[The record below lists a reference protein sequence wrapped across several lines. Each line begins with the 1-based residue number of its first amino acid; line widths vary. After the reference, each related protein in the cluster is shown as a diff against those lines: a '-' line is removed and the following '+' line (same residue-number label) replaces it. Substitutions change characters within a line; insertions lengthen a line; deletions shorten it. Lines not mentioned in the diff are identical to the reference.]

1 MSFKATLIKGK
12 TFNCGKYTF
21 NASEPD
27 RKSQI
32 VEEEFA
38 LLLAKNEKFKIESI
52 KESEIIKSEI
62 KSEAIDTK
70 EPNIFVLI
78 DWIEEATGYGNIAKK
93 LLNKY
98 SGTIKYV
105 QKGPEFKD
113 NLDLKDVPHESY
125 VIQLTTPNC
134 FRDLSNVKKRIGFTM
149 FETTKIPPDWPK
161 ICNKTCDLLI
171 VPSEENKK
179 VFKNCGVKVPIE
191 VIPLWVD
198 NTYKYYDRPK
208 RKTFTF
214 LFVGG
219 VDDHNRKG
227 WYELQKAF
235 KQEFKNEKDV
245 RLIFKC
251 LFINI
256 HNEMALQIMEDDRIK
271 FVKGKLKNKEL
282 NKLYKKAD
290 CFVFP
295 THGEGFGLPPL
306 EAMST
311 GLPTI
316 VTDWMGCKEFV
327 DNKICYPLKV
337 DKLEEALYP
346 DTYGDVGD
354 WAYISTKE
362 LRKQMRHVYEHRE
375 EAKQKGK
382 LAAKVVNKK
391 FRFKNFT
398 EALEETVGIEKYK
411 KELALKEKKIVFIA
425 HHISSSEGYGCLG
438 HELMGKYPTT
448 VLNVRDGLSCNDSL
462 AISLEKIPS
471 SSNVIQLSAG
481 DLYKNYKGTYKKSIG
496 FTMFETTKLSKHWP
510 IIINK
515 TCDILLVPAKEVK
528 KVFEN
533 CGVNIPIHVVPLWVN
548 NTYKY
553 YSRPKRGVYT
563 FLWMGRLDHFNRKGC
578 FDAVEAFK
586 KEFPTERDVRLIIKG
601 SNTAL
606 TSEKSKELFNDPRI
620 KLVNKVFDR
629 EGLYELMKSVDC
641 FLFPTHGEGFGLPP
655 LEAMAT
661 GLPTIVTDW
670 MGCSEF
676 AKDSVCYPIKVDK
689 LEKANY
695 PAPYGDIGKWAYI
708 DINKVRR
715 SIRHVYENQQE
726 AREKG
731 YKASQYVN
739 KFFRFNNFDDNLKI
753 ALGFKEKTKIKV
765 KEDNVSIIM
774 AVKDNIEYLKQCVKS
789 IYKYTKTKF
798 ELIIVDNDSNDKV
811 KEFLKILK
819 DRTKNVKIITNSRN
833 MNFAYGYNQA
843 IQIAKYDYMCMLD
856 IDTIVTPNWL
866 SRMLSCVNK
875 NEDCGICC
883 PSQSYLKDMIY
894 APFVRN
900 ENIDIV
906 EDVVNFSKTLKN
918 EFEERQIFK
927 IYGFCHL
934 VKREVF
940 EDIGV
945 YDWKRYY
952 GLGANDTDLFWRATL
967 KGYKLYWAKGAY
979 VHHFHSKIK
988 ESLGIDAVKMVK
1000 KGHKVFGERQRYP
1013 ENYFIENDV
1022 MLRDYEQNIG
1032 IIN

>member
-282 NKLYKKAD
+282 YKLYKKAD
-290 CFVFP
+290 CFVFAS
-295 THGEGFGLPPL
+295 HGEGFGLPPL
-306 EAMST
+306 EAMACFPSETKINFKDNIEEVHKRKYEGNLITIKTKNNIVSCTPNHLFLTINGWTKAKDLSIMDSVYIYEDTNNGEKRKETNSFEMESRRIGDFVGEIQAAKKRAST
-311 GLPTI
+311 SFTKKDNKRNTKQNKRIQSSPNEIFGYSSALKDNFFKRRINLFSWLHRWRRNTNIQTGQSERENSSLTADSKYRYKNNKLDKRTIGLQKSIYSSKGSTREPEYFLSNWDKRITDNQFVGKVRTLFNFEEKTLWNFDLFHQIKINKNNQSTLFKERKKLLEKDKTIKCERITSVNHQKFNGYVYNLTTSSGIYFANNFLVHNCGLPTI

-354 WAYISTKE
+354 WAYISVKG
-362 LRKQMRHVYEHRE
+362 LRKQMRYVYENRE

-382 LAAKVVNKK
+382 LAAKVVNEK
-391 FRFKNFT
+391 FRFKHFNYKLEDIVSNMEDGNHIVSQRFLKNVKKTDRQISIIIPSFGREDLTKLCIKAIQKDDYFEKEIIVIDDGYGIDFKDNSVRCIKHETNKGFSTSVNTGIKASKFEYIFIINNDVFVYKDCFKEMFFALKNHADIVGAKLFYPDGTIQHAGVRYLGNYLFYHNFWYKT
-398 EALEETVGIEKYK
+398 KGGDDPLYCPVTGALMGIKKKVFNKMGYFDEKFFISCEDMDFCFRAMRAGLKVLYWPKAKAIHLEGATRGNGHESKTLGNPIAYK
-411 KELALKEKKIVFIA
+411 KEVE
-425 HHISSSEGYGCLG
+425 
-438 HELMGKYPTT
+438 
-448 VLNVRDGLSCNDSL
+448 
-462 AISLEKIPS
+462 
-471 SSNVIQLSAG
+471 
-481 DLYKNYKGTYKKSIG
+481 
-496 FTMFETTKLSKHWP
+496 TM
-510 IIINK
+510 
-515 TCDILLVPAKEVK
+515 
-528 KVFEN
+528 
-533 CGVNIPIHVVPLWVN
+533 
-548 NTYKY
+548 
-553 YSRPKRGVYT
+553 
-563 FLWMGRLDHFNRKGC
+563 
-578 FDAVEAFK
+578 
-586 KEFPTERDVRLIIKG
+586 
-601 SNTAL
+601 
-606 TSEKSKELFNDPRI
+606 
-620 KLVNKVFDR
+620 
-629 EGLYELMKSVDC
+629 
-641 FLFPTHGEGFGLPP
+641 
-655 LEAMAT
+655 
-661 GLPTIVTDW
+661 
-670 MGCSEF
+670 
-676 AKDSVCYPIKVDK
+676 
-689 LEKANY
+689 
-695 PAPYGDIGKWAYI
+695 
-708 DINKVRR
+708 
-715 SIRHVYENQQE
+715 
-726 AREKG
+726 
-731 YKASQYVN
+731 
-739 KFFRFNNFDDNLKI
+739 
-753 ALGFKEKTKIKV
+753 
-765 KEDNVSIIM
+765 
-774 AVKDNIEYLKQCVKS
+774 EY
-789 IYKYTKTKF
+789 F
-798 ELIIVDNDSNDKV
+798 
-811 KEFLKILK
+811 
-819 DRTKNVKIITNSRN
+819 
-833 MNFAYGYNQA
+833 
-843 IQIAKYDYMCMLD
+843 
-856 IDTIVTPNWL
+856 
-866 SRMLSCVNK
+866 
-875 NEDCGICC
+875 
-883 PSQSYLKDMIY
+883 
-894 APFVRN
+894 
-900 ENIDIV
+900 
-906 EDVVNFSKTLKN
+906 KTLYT
-918 EFEERQIFK
+918 ET
-927 IYGFCHL
+927 
-934 VKREVF
+934 EVVELCKPYQF
-940 EDIGV
+940 
-945 YDWKRYY
+945 
-952 GLGANDTDLFWRATL
+952 
-967 KGYKLYWAKGAY
+967 
-979 VHHFHSKIK
+979 
-988 ESLGIDAVKMVK
+988 
-1000 KGHKVFGERQRYP
+1000 
-1013 ENYFIENDV
+1013 
-1022 MLRDYEQNIG
+1022 
-1032 IIN
+1032 

>member
-38 LLLAKNEKFKIESI
+38 LLLAKNEKFEIESI

-290 CFVFP
+290 CFVFAS
-295 THGEGFGLPPL
+295 HGEGFGLPPL
-306 EAMST
+306 EAMAT

-354 WAYISTKE
+354 WAYISVKG
-362 LRKQMRHVYEHRE
+362 LRKQMRYVYENRE

-382 LAAKVVNKK
+382 LAAKVVNEK
-391 FRFKNFT
+391 FRFKHFNYKLEDIVSNMEDGNHIVSQRFLKNVKKTDRQISIIIPSFGREDLTKLCIKAIQKDDYFEKEIIVIDDGYGIDFKDNSVRCIKHETNKGFSTSVNTGIKASKFEYIFIINNDVFVYKDCFKEMFFALKNHADIVGAKLFYPDGTIQHAGVRYLGNYLFYHNFWYKT
-398 EALEETVGIEKYK
+398 KGGDDPLYCPVTGALMGIKKKVFNKMGYFDEKFFISCEDMDFCFRAMRAGLKVLYWPKAKAIHLEGATRGNGHESKTLGNPIAYK
-411 KELALKEKKIVFIA
+411 KEVE
-425 HHISSSEGYGCLG
+425 
-438 HELMGKYPTT
+438 
-448 VLNVRDGLSCNDSL
+448 
-462 AISLEKIPS
+462 
-471 SSNVIQLSAG
+471 
-481 DLYKNYKGTYKKSIG
+481 
-496 FTMFETTKLSKHWP
+496 TM
-510 IIINK
+510 
-515 TCDILLVPAKEVK
+515 
-528 KVFEN
+528 
-533 CGVNIPIHVVPLWVN
+533 
-548 NTYKY
+548 
-553 YSRPKRGVYT
+553 
-563 FLWMGRLDHFNRKGC
+563 
-578 FDAVEAFK
+578 
-586 KEFPTERDVRLIIKG
+586 
-601 SNTAL
+601 
-606 TSEKSKELFNDPRI
+606 
-620 KLVNKVFDR
+620 
-629 EGLYELMKSVDC
+629 
-641 FLFPTHGEGFGLPP
+641 
-655 LEAMAT
+655 
-661 GLPTIVTDW
+661 
-670 MGCSEF
+670 
-676 AKDSVCYPIKVDK
+676 
-689 LEKANY
+689 
-695 PAPYGDIGKWAYI
+695 
-708 DINKVRR
+708 
-715 SIRHVYENQQE
+715 
-726 AREKG
+726 
-731 YKASQYVN
+731 
-739 KFFRFNNFDDNLKI
+739 
-753 ALGFKEKTKIKV
+753 
-765 KEDNVSIIM
+765 
-774 AVKDNIEYLKQCVKS
+774 EY
-789 IYKYTKTKF
+789 F
-798 ELIIVDNDSNDKV
+798 
-811 KEFLKILK
+811 
-819 DRTKNVKIITNSRN
+819 
-833 MNFAYGYNQA
+833 
-843 IQIAKYDYMCMLD
+843 
-856 IDTIVTPNWL
+856 
-866 SRMLSCVNK
+866 
-875 NEDCGICC
+875 
-883 PSQSYLKDMIY
+883 
-894 APFVRN
+894 
-900 ENIDIV
+900 
-906 EDVVNFSKTLKN
+906 KTLYT
-918 EFEERQIFK
+918 ET
-927 IYGFCHL
+927 
-934 VKREVF
+934 EVVELCKPYQF
-940 EDIGV
+940 
-945 YDWKRYY
+945 
-952 GLGANDTDLFWRATL
+952 
-967 KGYKLYWAKGAY
+967 
-979 VHHFHSKIK
+979 
-988 ESLGIDAVKMVK
+988 
-1000 KGHKVFGERQRYP
+1000 
-1013 ENYFIENDV
+1013 
-1022 MLRDYEQNIG
+1022 
-1032 IIN
+1032 